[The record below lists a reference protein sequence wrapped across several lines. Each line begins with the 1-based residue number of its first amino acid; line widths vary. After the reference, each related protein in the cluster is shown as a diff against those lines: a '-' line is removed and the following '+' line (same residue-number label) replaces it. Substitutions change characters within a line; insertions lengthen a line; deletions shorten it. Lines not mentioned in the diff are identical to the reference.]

1 MPTVADGG
9 AYHDFSKG
17 TETMVQTATKPRDV
31 AMILINGLDAMLQ
44 ERRRSTGECG

>member
-1 MPTVADGG
+1 MVGLTTTFPKAQ
-9 AYHDFSKG
+9 
-17 TETMVQTATKPRDV
+17 TMVQTATKPRDV